1 MVDHNQPDSEDS
13 KSSGDGMNNPLSDVP
28 LLDLLDGLVSDQGK
42 IAAAE
47 ALDVNYRTMVACYES
62 RRISRR
68 MRRALEEYRDG
79 AVDDAVGAD
88 GDDADDMTEKVV
100 ALEQRV
106 IALEEEHEDLR
117 EIVEAQAKHLTE
129 LERKVEGLEE
139 GERQD
144 IEADASEV
152 DDGQRKE
159 WRPPSRGHGL
169 PDAGVVTLEQPPDEE
184 HAFGPAAPLVAEW
197 RCLRTGGE
205 ASGNRVDR
213 ARASV
218 RRWELEVAM
227 LGDYGLT
234 LPPETESLDTSRR
247 EDHLRWRRA
256 ALAAARQELGKARRM
271 RWLRRGLTVGI
282 WWR

>member
-42 IAAAE
+42 VAAAE
-47 ALDVNYRTMVACYES
+47 ALGVNYRTMVACYES

-139 GERQD
+139 EEPQET
-144 IEADASEV
+144 EADASEV
-152 DDGQRKE
+152 DDRQRKE

-169 PDAGVVTLEQPPDEE
+169 PDAGVVTMHEQADEK
-184 HAFGPAAPLVAEW
+184 HAFGPAAPLVGEW
-197 RCLRTGGE
+197 RSLRTVAEVG
-205 ASGNRVDR
+205 SRVDR

-227 LGDYGLT
+227 IGDYGLT
-234 LPPETESLDTSRR
+234 LPPETEPLDASRR
-247 EDHLRWRRA
+247 EDHLRWRQE
-256 ALAAARQELGKARRM
+256 ALAEAQRELSKAQRM
-271 RWLRRGLTVGI
+271 RWVRRALTIGM